1 MTVVGIHKDA
11 SILENWIIPLEV
23 FEENTVPS
31 QARDSFVALL
41 VAGGIDAS
49 RPALESVLEN
59 YPTVKLENL
68 EEFQDSQEGFL
79 DQGLTIINVMLGLAI
94 VIALIGIANTIAL
107 SVFQRTRELGL
118 VRAVGMNRTQLK
130 QMIRWEA
137 VVIAVFGAVIGMAVG
152 VLFGYTIVTL
162 LPDSVIN
169 TWAFP
174 LSEFLVVL
182 AAAVVCGI
190 GAAYLPAR
198 RAAQLDV
205 LDAIA
210 HE

>member
-1 MTVVGIHKDA
+1 MYKRQV
-11 SILENWIIPLEV
+11 S
-23 FEENTVPS
+23 S
-31 QARDSFVALL
+31 QDRDSFVALL
-41 VAGGIDAS
+41 VTGGVEAS
-49 RPALESVLEN
+49 RPALAAVVDEV
-59 YPTVKLENL
+59 PGVTLENL
-68 EEFQDSQEGFL
+68 EEFSDRQEGFL
-79 DQGLTIINVMLGLAI
+79 DQALTIINVLLGLAV

-107 SVFQRTRELGL
+107 SVFERTRELGL
-118 VRAVGMNRTQLK
+118 VRAVGMNRTQLR

-152 VLFGYTIVTL
+152 VLFGFAIVSL
-162 LPDSVIN
+162 LPESVIN

-174 LSEFLVVL
+174 FSEFLVIL
-182 AAAVVCGI
+182 AAAVICGI

-205 LDAIA
+205 LEAIA